1 MKIRE
6 NCYMLGIGSTGG
18 KIYKEFV
25 QRHYK
30 GAAANGSEQDHKALG
45 DVPNKYTLQGFD
57 GFGGHR
63 ERAMDCLAGNEDF
76 IKFVEE
82 IKEDIV
88 FILFAGGGSTGSGC
102 ANCCRNAPGRKRRRG

>member
-6 NCYMLGIGSTGG
+6 NCYMLGLGSTGG

-45 DVPNKYTLQGFD
+45 DVPNKYILQGFD
-57 GFGGHR
+57 GFEAVLLDQAVR
-63 ERAMDCLAGNEDF
+63 QLLQKCSW
-76 IKFVEE
+76 K
-82 IKEDIV
+82 KK
-88 FILFAGGGSTGSGC
+88 T
-102 ANCCRNAPGRKRRRG
+102 KRVIR

>member
-6 NCYMLGIGSTGG
+6 NCYMLGLGSTGG

-45 DVPNKYTLQGFD
+45 LSLIHISEPTRPY
-57 GFGGHR
+57 
-63 ERAMDCLAGNEDF
+63 
-76 IKFVEE
+76 
-82 IKEDIV
+82 
-88 FILFAGGGSTGSGC
+88 
-102 ANCCRNAPGRKRRRG
+102 